1 MMANSGSGARSG
13 NLFRLLLMVSNGL
26 VLLMAGVCAVYGLL
40 LGGRGTSEL
49 EFVVN
54 GAPQAVLYSGVVV
67 VVLQMVLSSFG
78 AVGAARLNV
87 RMLRA
92 FLGLTVV
99 MMALEL
105 ALFAF
110 VLLAGNGVFS
120 GDTAKLTDSTAALLQ
135 SFMLRAPATW
145 SAYQDAKS
153 CCGFDFRSTYQ
164 TAAGGYPGVAS
175 FDMAQM
181 LSGKAC
187 LGVGQVHFA
196 ALHALFAEYSA
207 GAQAAANADVVL
219 RNPGYLC
226 FDGLVKSLRDSAAAG
241 GVMLGLLVFFQCLP
255 LFFVSGLLFSIKEED
270 GGLKPEASMV
280 LTDTLATSK
289 GGSFFSK
296 SKPSMM
302 GSRQVIKYG
311 DLAA

>member
-1 MMANSGSGARSG
+1 MGNSEKAGAGS
-13 NLFRLLLMVSNGL
+13 LYRLLLWVSTL
-26 VLLMAGVCAVYGLL
+26 VVLVMAGVCAVYGFLI
-40 LGGRGTSEL
+40 GGRGTSDL

-54 GAPQAVLYSGVVV
+54 GAPQAVLYSGLVV
-67 VVLQMVLSSFG
+67 VVLQMVLSLFG
-78 AVGAARLNV
+78 AVGAARLNG

-99 MMALEL
+99 MMALEV

-120 GDTAKLTDSTAALLQ
+120 GDTKKLTDSTSALLQ
-135 SFMLRAPATW
+135 SFMLREPATW

-153 CCGFDFRSTYQ
+153 CCGMDFRSTYQ

-175 FDMAQM
+175 FDKAQM

-187 LGVGQVHFA
+187 LGVGQVSFA
-196 ALHALFAEYSA
+196 ALHALFPRYSA
-207 GAQAAANADVVL
+207 PAQAAADADVVL

-226 FDGLVKSLRDSAAAG
+226 FDGLVKSLRNSAEAG
-241 GVMLGLLVFFQCLP
+241 GIMLGLLVFFQCFP
-255 LFFVSGLLFSIKEED
+255 LFFTSGLLFSIKEED

-311 DLAA
+311 DAA

>member
-1 MMANSGSGARSG
+1 
-13 NLFRLLLMVSNGL
+13 MVSNGL
-26 VLLMAGVCAVYGLL
+26 VLIMASVCTVYGLL
-40 LGGRGTSEL
+40 LSGRGTSEL
-49 EFVVN
+49 KFVVN
-54 GAPQAVLYSGVVV
+54 GAPQAVLYSGLAVM
-67 VVLQMVLSSFG
+67 VLQMVLSSFG

-92 FLGLTVV
+92 FLGLTVA
-99 MMALEL
+99 MMVLEL
-105 ALFAF
+105 ALFTF

-120 GDTAKLTDSTAALLQ
+120 GDTAKLTDSTSALLQ
-135 SFMLRAPATW
+135 SFMLSEPATW
-145 SAYQDAKS
+145 ASYQDAES

-164 TAAGGYPGVAS
+164 AAAGGYPGVGS
-175 FDMAQM
+175 FEMRQM

-187 LGVGQVHFA
+187 LGLGQASFA
-196 ALHALFAEYSA
+196 ALHVLFPQYSTA
-207 GAQAAANADVVL
+207 AQAKANEDVVL

-226 FDGLVKSLRDSAAAG
+226 FAGLVKSLRNSSAVG

-255 LFFVSGLLFSIKEED
+255 LFFVSGLLFSIKEEE
-270 GGLKPEASMV
+270 GGLKPEASMI

-311 DLAA
+311 DVAA